1 MVIPQ
6 IGNVEIELVYEIFK
20 EPAIIILLLLSG
32 LAGLLAGKQ
41 ESDDAKNGKGDP
53 IMANVTIADWLM
65 DFGYGLIGGCIGIG
79 VLFMTPVVPIFVLP
93 SFGYAGRKLLI
104 AWGRK
109 AESASPRPE

>member
-1 MVIPQ
+1 MIPA
-6 IGNVEIELVYEIFK
+6 IGNVDVTIVYEILM
-20 EPAIIILLLLSG
+20 EPAIIILLMFCA

-53 IMANVTIADWLM
+53 IMENVTIFDWLM
-65 DFGYGLIGGCIGIG
+65 DAGYGVIGGLIGIG
-79 VLFMTPVVPIFVLP
+79 VLFMMPVVPIFVLP

-109 AESASPRPE
+109 AESTSPQI

>member
-1 MVIPQ
+1 MIPQ
-6 IGNVEIELVYEIFK
+6 IGNVDITIVYEILS
-20 EPAIIILLLLSG
+20 EPAIRILLAMCM

-53 IMANVTIADWLM
+53 IMENVTIFDWLM
-65 DFGYGLIGGCIGIG
+65 DAGYGLVGGFIGLAI
-79 VLFMTPVVPIFVLP
+79 LFMTPVVPIFVLP

-109 AESASPRPE
+109 AETAIPQP